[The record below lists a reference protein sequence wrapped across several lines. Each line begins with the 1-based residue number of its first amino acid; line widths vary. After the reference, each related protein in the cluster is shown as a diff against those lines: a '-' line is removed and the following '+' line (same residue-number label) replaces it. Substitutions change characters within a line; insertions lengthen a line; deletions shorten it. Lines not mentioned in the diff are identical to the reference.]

1 MKAIGY
7 VRVST
12 DEQAQEGVS
21 LEAQQSMLQAY
32 AKLRGLELTE
42 TVVDEGISGGKDLT
56 SRAGGKR
63 LFESAIRGKVR
74 AIIACKLDRLFRDAA
89 DCLNTT
95 KVWDKKNVA
104 LHLLDVGG
112 QTIDTSSTM
121 GRFFLTMMAGVAEME
136 RNMIRD
142 RTRVAMS
149 HKRSKGER
157 ISRFAPFGFRFE
169 GSQAVLDSAEHE
181 LIQEMQSLRSRGYSL
196 QAICD
201 ELRARGILTKNGG
214 AEWKPMTVSRILKRM
229 RAK

>member
-1 MKAIGY
+1 MKSIGY

-42 TVVDEGISGGKDLT
+42 TIVDEGISGGKDLT

-63 LFESAIRGKVR
+63 LFELASRGKVG
-74 AIIACKLDRLFRDAA
+74 AVIACKLDRLFRDAA

-95 KVWDKKNVA
+95 KLWDKKNVA

-142 RTRVAMS
+142 RTKVAMS

-157 ISRFAPFGFRFE
+157 VSRFAPFGYRFD
-169 GSQAVLDSAEHE
+169 GSSTIIEPVEQE
-181 LIQEMQSLRSRGYSL
+181 LISEMRSWREGGKSY

-201 ELRARGILTKNGG
+201 LLAIRGVVTKNGTNL
-214 AEWKPMTVSRILKRM
+214 WKPMTVRRILLRS
-229 RAK
+229 

>member
-21 LEAQQSMLQAY
+21 LEVQQSMLQAY

-56 SRAGGKR
+56 TRAGGKR
-63 LFESAIRGKVR
+63 LFELAGRGKVG
-74 AIIACKLDRLFRDAA
+74 AVIACKLDRLFRDAA

-95 KVWDKKNVA
+95 KLWDKKNVA

-149 HKRSKGER
+149 HKRGKGER
-157 ISRFAPFGFRFE
+157 ISRFAPFGFRFD
-169 GSQAVLDSAEHE
+169 GSQTVLDSAEHE
-181 LIQEMQSLRSRGYSL
+181 LIQEMQSLRNSGYSL

-201 ELRARGILTKNGG
+201 ELRTRGILTKSGG
-214 AEWKPMTVSRILKRM
+214 AEWKPMTVSRILNRM

>member
-21 LEAQQSMLQAY
+21 LEAQQAMLGAY
-32 AKLRGLELTE
+32 ATLRGLELTD
-42 TVVDEGISGGKDLT
+42 TIVDEAVSGGKDLS

-63 LFESAIRGKVR
+63 LYELANRGKVQ
-74 AIIACKLDRLFRDAA
+74 AVVACKLDRLFRDAA

-95 KVWDKKNVA
+95 KSWDRKNVA

-112 QTIDTSSTM
+112 QSIDTSSTM

-142 RTRVAMS
+142 RTLAAMG
-149 HKRSKGER
+149 HKRTKGER
-157 ISRFAPFGFRFE
+157 ISRFAPFGYRFE
-169 GSQAVLDSAEHE
+169 GSQTVLEPSEQE
-181 LIQEMQSLRSRGYSL
+181 LILEMRSLRAAGNSYR
-196 QAICD
+196 QFVIC
-201 ELRARGILTKNGG
+201 
-214 AEWKPMTVSRILKRM
+214 
-229 RAK
+229 